1 MVVEPAF
8 KITPVLAFLG
18 RPSDFRESTGTGEG
32 HILHLAPV
40 EEILGPELG
49 LAAEHALGLFG
60 SEIVRN
66 GLELVQ
72 EILRRTD
79 SKSEIRFEPVGAG
92 DIPSLDIGF
101 LETHGRRMKTRF
113 DDPASLRACQEG
125 RGDSELLPSIW
136 RFRLA

>member
-1 MVVEPAF
+1 MCSRRA
-8 KITPVLAFLG
+8 G
-18 RPSDFRESTGTGEG
+18 STRVFNAGNGKSIAI
-32 HILHLAPV
+32 H
-40 EEILGPELG
+40 EI
-49 LAAEHALGLFG
+49 
-60 SEIVRN
+60 
-66 GLELVQ
+66 VQ

-113 DDPASLRACQEG
+113 DDPARLRACQEG

>member
-1 MVVEPAF
+1 MCSRQA
-8 KITPVLAFLG
+8 G
-18 RPSDFRESTGTGEG
+18 STRVFNAGNGKSIA
-32 HILHLAPV
+32 IL
-40 EEILGPELG
+40 EI
-49 LAAEHALGLFG
+49 
-60 SEIVRN
+60 
-66 GLELVQ
+66 VQ

-113 DDPASLRACQEG
+113 DDPGRLRACQEG

-136 RFRLA
+136 RIRLA

>member
-1 MVVEPAF
+1 MR
-8 KITPVLAFLG
+8 G
-18 RPSDFRESTGTGEG
+18 G

-40 EEILGPELG
+40 EEILGPEPG

-92 DIPSLDIGF
+92 DIRDSTSDSLKLMAAG
-101 LETHGRRMKTRF
+101 
-113 DDPASLRACQEG
+113 
-125 RGDSELLPSIW
+125 
-136 RFRLA
+136 